1 MKLVSVNDGVDQ
13 MGAEPDI
20 MEFVEQMGG
29 YFESRSLTRL
39 AGRLL
44 GWLLVCDPERQSS
57 EELATALAASS
68 GGISTNARMLIQ
80 FGFIERLAVAGDRRT
95 YFRLRPNA
103 FAAGERERIRAM
115 AELQDL
121 ADVGLRALGDAPP
134 QRSRRLREMRD
145 LLAYMENVVSDALGR
160 YSEPERTTDEQPR
173 NLTEVAS
180 KTAIGLWSLLVDA
193 VARAEVI
200 DCGVTVFVG
209 DRVVQPNNNEA
220 LVDPVEGDLVV
231 RTTDGHRFAGAVDGQ
246 RVVRAGH
253 VQ

>member
-1 MKLVSVNDGVDQ
+1 

-80 FGFIERLAVAGDRRT
+80 FGFIERLAVVGDRRT

-160 YSEPERTTDEQPR
+160 YSQRTGED
-173 NLTEVAS
+173 
-180 KTAIGLWSLLVDA
+180 D
-193 VARAEVI
+193 
-200 DCGVTVFVG
+200 
-209 DRVVQPNNNEA
+209 
-220 LVDPVEGDLVV
+220 
-231 RTTDGHRFAGAVDGQ
+231 
-246 RVVRAGH
+246 
-253 VQ
+253 